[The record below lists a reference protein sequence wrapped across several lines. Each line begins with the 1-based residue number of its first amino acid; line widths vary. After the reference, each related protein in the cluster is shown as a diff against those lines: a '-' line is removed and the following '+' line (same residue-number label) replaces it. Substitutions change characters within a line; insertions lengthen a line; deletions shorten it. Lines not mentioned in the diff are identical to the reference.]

1 MDSGSIGTFVSDR
14 LVRTLGLTT
23 EQRPLSTFKAADG
36 GQLQCSHRVPS
47 LQWWIQGQTFK
58 SDAKVLNLR
67 CYDMIIGEDWLEVV
81 SPVWVDY
88 KSKAMRITHLGK
100 RVALQGVKDQLDS
113 CPPISSKKLQ
123 GLMKHGGVACCL
135 QLVSTEASAKVSDEL
150 QYICTI

>member
-1 MDSGSIGTFVSDR
+1 VDSGSIGTFVSDR

-100 RVALQGVKDQLDS
+100 RVAL
-113 CPPISSKKLQ
+113 
-123 GLMKHGGVACCL
+123 
-135 QLVSTEASAKVSDEL
+135 
-150 QYICTI
+150 